1 MAANSRRV
9 LIGALG
15 GGVVWIIWTLL
26 NEMVAEKYYIVEQA
40 AGHLLKEPRYF
51 FFRRF
56 WLGTVLLLAYIA
68 SWFYASVRAT
78 LGPGPRTALRVGVLL
93 GFAISFPLNLSLA
106 IWSPMSRIVPLLWVV
121 DLWGGAILGTLVAGW
136 LYRE

>member
-1 MAANSRRV
+1 MPVNSRRV
-9 LIGALG
+9 LIAALAG
-15 GGVVWIIWTLL
+15 GMVWIIWTLL
-26 NEMVAEKYYIVEQA
+26 NEIVAEKYYLVEQA
-40 AGHLLKEPRYF
+40 AGRLLKEPRYF
-51 FFRRF
+51 FFRRL
-56 WLGTVLLLAYIA
+56 WVITVLLLAYIA

-78 LGPGPRTALRVGVLL
+78 LGPGPGTALRVGVLL

-136 LYRE
+136 IYRE